1 MKIKI
6 FTLGGTIDKTYFD
19 KKSTYQVGEPKVV
32 EILASM
38 NVSFKY
44 EYESLMRKDSLDMT
58 EEDRELLFERIRADP
73 HRRILVTHGT
83 DTMIESAAKLDS
95 IRDKVVVFT
104 GAFWPAGFKSSDAEF
119 NVGSAVAAVQS
130 LPKGIYIAINGR
142 VFHAD
147 RVKKNQDLNR
157 FEDA

>member
-6 FTLGGTIDKTYFD
+6 FSLGGTIDKTYFD

-38 NVSFKY
+38 NVSFEY

-58 EEDRELLFERIRADP
+58 EEDRELLLERIRSDP
-73 HRRILVTHGT
+73 HLRILVTHGT

-119 NVGSAVAAVQS
+119 NVGSAVAALQS

-142 VFHAD
+142 VFHPD
-147 RVKKNQDLNR
+147 RVRKNQELNR